1 MRIGFVFLLNVIF
14 YLTLIFVGFGKYVE
28 NHTSCFTQPDFWTHP
43 EDAMKEAYRV
53 TDDKILE
60 KAVELG
66 RGGSTAVT
74 AILIDGVKLVVA
86 NVGDSR
92 AVICKRGMAKQLSV
106 DHEPSK
112 EREAI
117 ESKGGFVTNLPGIH
131 NLICCYLYCCHLQM
145 YLSEIL

>member
-1 MRIGFVFLLNVIF
+1 
-14 YLTLIFVGFGKYVE
+14 
-28 NHTSCFTQPDFWTHP
+28 
-43 EDAMKEAYRV
+43 MKEAYRV

-92 AVICKRGMAKQLSV
+92 AVICNHGMAKQLSV

-117 ESKGGFVTNLPGIH
+117 ESKGGFVTSLPGTRIFK
-131 NLICCYLYCCHLQM
+131 ISCYLYCLP
-145 YLSEIL
+145 SPDDFI